1 MWRNHG
7 ANTLTG
13 RTRKNRDVD
22 LPPGQVT
29 RADVL
34 IEQSLAMLAP
44 LVRLLVASGVTY
56 PQFTTALKLAF
67 LRAAHAELSSGEK
80 RITDSAI
87 SLLSGVHRKDVRAL
101 AADGALPARLAD
113 RAASLPDEVFM
124 RWTNDPQF
132 LDVDGLPKVLPLRSR
147 AGETSFETLAQSV
160 SRDFHARSV
169 LEELVRLG
177 LVEESGETVRLKTT
191 SFVPHN
197 DLAEAL
203 AFMAAAVGDHIAAS
217 AENIR
222 AIQTEATPAF
232 LEQSIYADELSAES
246 IVELHRLARRIWESA
261 LRRMFALANDRTAID
276 RNNAL
281 VEQTLR
287 MRFGVYFYS
296 ETATPVA
303 TQGDLAIAATKDA
316 P

>member
-1 MWRNHG
+1 VEQ
-7 ANTLTG
+7 T
-13 RTRKNRDVD
+13 
-22 LPPGQVT
+22 PGEAS
-29 RADVL
+29 RGDVL

-56 PQFTTALKLAF
+56 PQFTTALKLSF
-67 LRAAHAELSSGEK
+67 LRAAHAELSSGDK

-87 SLLSGVHRKDVRAL
+87 SLLSGIHRKDVRAL
-101 AADGALPARLAD
+101 AANGALPARLAD

-132 LDVDGLPKVLPLRSR
+132 LDLDGLPKVLPIRSR
-147 AGETSFETLAQSV
+147 TPGEASFETLAQSV
-160 SRDFHARSV
+160 SRDFHSRSV

-177 LVEESGETVRLKTT
+177 MAEESAESVRLRST
-191 SFVPHN
+191 SYVPRSG
-197 DLAEAL
+197 LADAL

-222 AIQTEATPAF
+222 SIQSDHTPQF
-232 LEQSIYADELSAES
+232 LEQSIYADELSEES
-246 IVELHRLARRIWESA
+246 IIELHRLARRIWESA
-261 LRRMFALANDRTAID
+261 LRRMFALANERTAID

-281 VEQTLR
+281 VDQTMR
-287 MRFGVYFYS
+287 MRFGAYFYA

-303 TQGDLAIAATKDA
+303 IQGDLAISPSKDA